1 MSILHSYPER
11 SSEKF
16 DAKADD
22 GYFLGYSLV
31 SKAFKVFNTIRQQI
45 KETFYITFDE
55 STEAI
60 MFSQPSVED
69 ITIVESERLPTDEY
83 FHAFEPSKR
92 YQVNSDIFQ
101 YVQPYVRPKSTVTEA
116 DATTA
121 TPAPQDKW
129 SRDKHIELVN
139 IIGNPEAGMLIR
151 HMAKD
156 IGVASMGEFLFAGFL
171 SEIEPKK
178 VSGVLKH
185 LSWLDAMQEKLNQFS
200 RNKVWT
206 LVPPLYGKT
215 IIGSKRI

>member
-1 MSILHSYPER
+1 MPLNKKLLER
-11 SSEKF
+11 SSVNSFGESRRVSSSEKF

-31 SKAFKVFNTIRQQI
+31 SKAFNVFNTIRQQI
-45 KETFYITFDE
+45 EETFYITFDE

-83 FHAFEPSKR
+83 LHAFEPSKR

-121 TPAPQDKW
+121 TLAPQDKW
-129 SRDKHIELVN
+129 SREKHIELVN

-156 IGVASMGEFLFAGFL
+156 IGVASMGEFLFTGFL
-171 SEIEPKK
+171 SEIKPKK

-185 LSWLDAMQEKLNQFS
+185 LAAWMPLQEK
-200 RNKVWT
+200 
-206 LVPPLYGKT
+206 
-215 IIGSKRI
+215 